1 MAVPFALGRVI
12 DVIYSMDQAKDN
24 TDKKRQ
30 FEQNLKTLC
39 MALTGIF
46 VVGKKERNLAEKWFE
61 INAASL
67 KAALATLVACT

>member
-1 MAVPFALGRVI
+1 MIFSAAVGLLFVSSGVTMAVPFALGRVI

-46 VVGKKERNLAEKWFE
+46 IVGKKEKFGREMVQ
-61 INAASL
+61 S
-67 KAALATLVACT
+67 